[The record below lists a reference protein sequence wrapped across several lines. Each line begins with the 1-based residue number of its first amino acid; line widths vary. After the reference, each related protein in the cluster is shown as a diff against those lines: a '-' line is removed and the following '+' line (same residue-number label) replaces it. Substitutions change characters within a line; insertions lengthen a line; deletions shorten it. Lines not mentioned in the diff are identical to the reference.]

1 MGSFRKYAE
10 ADLIELRRIN
20 HLVTQDRKISK
31 IDFQTAVSMFEG
43 HSLFSIFESSVKLH
57 EEILEQIQ

>member
-10 ADLIELRRIN
+10 ADLIELNRLNNVLKANKR
-20 HLVTQDRKISK
+20 LVN

-43 HSLFSIFESSVKLH
+43 HSIFSIFHDEIKLH
-57 EEILEQIQ
+57 EEIF